1 MVCYVLPRYSP
12 NSDLILTEEYLTGDQ
27 PPTPHR
33 RRPATTNK
41 SKHISTPRFR
51 SDSAVTSLVA
61 AQLNTLVE
69 LASGLGY
76 DQMYDNGPKFS
87 MDGPSSSGKN
97 STESAAT
104 GVGMENMYL
113 NCQMGV
119 DLNLGDL
126 GLRIR
131 PGECSIPPR
140 RE

>member
-1 MVCYVLPRYSP
+1 
-12 NSDLILTEEYLTGDQ
+12 
-27 PPTPHR
+27 
-33 RRPATTNK
+33 
-41 SKHISTPRFR
+41 
-51 SDSAVTSLVA
+51 VA

-69 LASGLGY
+69 IASGLGY
-76 DQMYDNGPKFS
+76 DQIYDNGPKVS

-104 GVGMENMYL
+104 GVGMDNMYL

-131 PGECSIPPR
+131 PGECSTPPR
-140 RE
+140 ESRYSH